1 MIVWLWKLA
10 LLETLRAVRDY
21 AACKTDFFTRA
32 EGCRKVVAALLTLG

>member
-21 AACKTDFFTRA
+21 AACKTDFLTRS
-32 EGCRKVVAALLTLG
+32 EGCPKVVVALLAVG